1 MTLITYLTRV
11 HFADGVLEEA
21 LRSEMER
28 NGKCR
33 PLIIAEESDLTGD
46 MSEPF
51 LSSLPIRIR
60 AECFSAVPH
69 RASEAAARDIALRY
83 RSQDCDVLI
92 AYGSSRVMDLAKV
105 ARIAIAYDEPIAALS
120 ADEGGAQRISER
132 VPDLYSIPGVL
143 GFASAITD
151 YTRVKLDNGGQVLL
165 SSRHLIPTVAI
176 CDPTLTLGAS
186 PQDTACAAAGILAR
200 GVDAYLSPGY
210 NPPADGMAL
219 DALRRAVNNV
229 QVVLRD
235 DDLAARREMMAGG
248 LNSSLA
254 LQKGPCAVHAI
265 SNAVASVSATPIDP
279 IAMGGVL
286 IPHLARIYERMESDR
301 IANVRHSLSL
311 ADGEALSDGLMGVL
325 QSLPIARSLA
335 ELGLSSINLPKAA
348 DLAARDRA
356 VSNAPIHMDKRVI
369 LELLY
374 AAHGQAAPRKTAI
387 G

>member
-21 LRSEMER
+21 LRSEMEL

-33 PLIIAEESDLTGD
+33 PMIIAEARDLTD
-46 MSEPF
+46 AMSERF
-51 LSSLPIRIR
+51 LSSFPIRVH

-69 RASEAAARDIALRY
+69 RASEAAARNIAQQY
-83 RSQDCDVLI
+83 RNKDCDVLI

-120 ADEGGAQRISER
+120 AEEGGAQRISEL

-186 PQDTACAAAGILAR
+186 AEDTACAAAGVLAR
-200 GVDAYLSPGY
+200 GVDAYLSTGY

-219 DALRRAVNNV
+219 DALRRAVTNV
-229 QVVLRD
+229 QAVLL
-235 DDLAARREMMAGG
+235 DDLTARREMMAGG

-265 SNAVASVSATPIDP
+265 SNAVASVMSTPIDP

-286 IPHLARIYERMESDR
+286 IPHLARAYERMDITR
-301 IANVRHSLSL
+301 IGNVCHALSL
-311 ADGEALSDGLMGVL
+311 TDGEELSDGLARIL
-325 QSLPIARSLA
+325 RRLPFAQSLSD
-335 ELGLSSINLPKAA
+335 LGVSSANLPEAA
-348 DLAARDRA
+348 SLAARDRA
-356 VSNAPIHMDKRVI
+356 VSNAPIHLDAGAI
-369 LELLY
+369 LDLLH
-374 AAHGQAAPRKTAI
+374 AALGQISPPRTAM